1 MFPFLVMESARIQQY
16 PGLRRLFISGNV
28 IKQAGT
34 SEDKISALWA
44 RSREVFTTEWGFHRH
59 FAVACVADGDLSRM
73 AEEIRPGDLVTI
85 QNAGE
90 SPSLIERLLVAADSG
105 GTSNFI
111 AIRYLGGI
119 LGLASFWVVLVNP
132 SAAATLQ
139 ARSPPFVPGQSAFT
153 PSAHHNPDDSI
164 ATPAVNAFSA
174 FENDL
179 DEPAGPEKFRV
190 LPLFLGDL
198 PNTMLAISTASFRP
212 DDRDEEALTLIVDV
226 DPGNNQDL
234 KVQKTLAD
242 VLALD
247 VKIRAGLGK
256 RGARLLEASQS
267 CGPLTTCWDLFGVYR
282 KEIIST
288 NLPVHLKPTL
298 ITFLMKD
305 FVTEDSQ
312 DLPEHKHGFLIKR
325 GKNFGR
331 WKMPYFLLDG
341 PVTTYFDYRGG
352 TLLASVDLTGSQI
365 GTQQKRPDNDENMD
379 YRHAFLIIEAK
390 KIANRKIRYVL
401 CAKSDKERDE
411 WVKIL
416 TSAGEGKDPNV
427 HGFHVI
433 RSISVHV

>member
-1 MFPFLVMESARIQQY
+1 MACQADKMACKPKCRAWACDATKIHAHARNKPFC
-16 PGLRRLFISGNV
+16 
-28 IKQAGT
+28 AGA
-34 SEDKISALWA
+34 S
-44 RSREVFTTEWGFHRH
+44 H
-59 FAVACVADGDLSRM
+59 FCK
-73 AEEIRPGDLVTI
+73 PKT
-85 QNAGE
+85 
-90 SPSLIERLLVAADSG
+90 
-105 GTSNFI
+105 
-111 AIRYLGGI
+111 
-119 LGLASFWVVLVNP
+119 
-132 SAAATLQ
+132 
-139 ARSPPFVPGQSAFT
+139 
-153 PSAHHNPDDSI
+153 
-164 ATPAVNAFSA
+164 TPAVNTFSA

-226 DPGNNQDL
+226 DPGNNQDW

-267 CGPLTTCWDLFGVYR
+267 VKFGRIEV
-282 KEIIST
+282 
-288 NLPVHLKPTL
+288 P
-298 ITFLMKD
+298 D

-325 GKNFGR
+325 GENFGR

-341 PVTTYFDYRGG
+341 PVMTYFDYRGG
-352 TLLASVDLTGSQI
+352 TLLGSVDLTGSQI
-365 GTQQKRPDNDENMD
+365 GTQQKRSDNDENMD

-390 KIANRKIRYVL
+390 KIANRNIRYVL